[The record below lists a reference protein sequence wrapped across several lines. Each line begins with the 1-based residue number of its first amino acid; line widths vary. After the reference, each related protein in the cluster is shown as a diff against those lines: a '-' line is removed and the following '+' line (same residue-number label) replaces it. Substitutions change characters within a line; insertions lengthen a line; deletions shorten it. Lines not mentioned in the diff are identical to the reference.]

1 MSTQPARNAPAFLD
15 RIVGWVL
22 LVPGAIALVAAIVL
36 MVEKVRVL
44 EDPTHVP
51 ACTIDAVLACGSVL
65 SSDQAE
71 AFGFPNPLIGIAG
84 FGVLVAFGLVLVT
97 GGRLTRAVW
106 LTAQAGATFAVVFVH
121 WLMFQSVYRIEA
133 LCPYC
138 MVVWVMTISI
148 FVYLTLANVTSG
160 RLPVPARLEGPV
172 TRLAGLHGVVLTV
185 WLLLVAAVVAQ
196 GFWDYW
202 MDKL

>member
-1 MSTQPARNAPAFLD
+1 MSTEPQRNAPAFLD
-15 RIVGWVL
+15 RVVGWVL
-22 LVPGAIALVAAIVL
+22 LVPGAVALAAAVIL

-65 SSDQAE
+65 TSDQAE

-84 FGVLVAFGLVLVT
+84 FAVVFAFGLVLVA
-97 GGRLTRAVW
+97 GGRLPRSVW
-106 LTAQAGATFAVVFVH
+106 LIAQVGLGYAVIFVH
-121 WLMFQSVYRIEA
+121 WLIFQSVYRIEA

-138 MVVWVMTISI
+138 MVVWVMTISM
-148 FVYLTLANVTSG
+148 FVYVTLANVSSG

-172 TRLAGLHGVVLTV
+172 ARLVSLHGVVLTV
-185 WLLLVAAVVAQ
+185 WLLVVGAVLAQ

-202 MDKL
+202 MDKI

>member
-1 MSTQPARNAPAFLD
+1 MSTVATRNAPAFLE

-22 LVPGAIALVAAIVL
+22 LVPGAIALVAAIML

-65 SSDQAE
+65 SSDQSE

-84 FGVLVAFGLVLVT
+84 FGVLSAFGLVLVT
-97 GGRLTRAVW
+97 GGRLPRSVW
-106 LTAQAGATFAVVFVH
+106 LVAQAGATFAVVFVH
-121 WLMFQSVYRIEA
+121 WLIFQSVHRIEA

-138 MVVWVMTISI
+138 MVVWVMTISM

-160 RLPVPARLEGPV
+160 RLRLPSRVEEPVVRV
-172 TRLAGLHGVVLTV
+172 AGLHGVVLTV
-185 WLLLVAAVVAQ
+185 WLLGVAAVLAQ

-202 MDKL
+202 MDKI

>member
-1 MSTQPARNAPAFLD
+1 MSIDPIRNAPAFLD
-15 RIVGWVL
+15 RVVGWVL

-84 FGVLVAFGLVLVT
+84 FGAITAFGLVLVA
-97 GGRLTRAVW
+97 GGRLPRSVW
-106 LTAQAGATFAVVFVH
+106 LITQAGATFAVVFVH
-121 WLMFQSVYRIEA
+121 WLIFQSVYRIEA

-138 MVVWVMTISI
+138 MVVWAMTIPI
-148 FVYLTLANVTSG
+148 FVYLTLANATSG
-160 RLPVPARLEGPV
+160 RLAVPDRLQGAV
-172 TRLAGLHGVVLTV
+172 ARLAGLHGVVLTV
-185 WLLLVAAVVAQ
+185 WLLAVAAVIAQ